1 MTMAMMVTS
10 SPEDI
15 SNLTTTIKLI
25 KLIQNMLGD
34 HATYIEYGD
43 SKINDTEIQHISDYF
58 NGMYHHY
65 DSLLHPHS
73 LEFLTTLLK
82 NAAGGA
88 GIGTKDGGNILSF

>member
-43 SKINDTEIQHISDYF
+43 SKINDTEIQHVSDYF
-58 NGMYHHY
+58 NGMY
-65 DSLLHPHS
+65 
-73 LEFLTTLLK
+73 
-82 NAAGGA
+82 
-88 GIGTKDGGNILSF
+88 NILTNPGMTEKASIDYQEFMSNEEPSEKIIK

>member
-58 NGMYHHY
+58 NGMYHILTNPGMTEEASIDYQEYSKHFI
-65 DSLLHPHS
+65 
-73 LEFLTTLLK
+73 LE
-82 NAAGGA
+82 
-88 GIGTKDGGNILSF
+88 D

>member
-34 HATYIEYGD
+34 HTTYIEYGD
-43 SKINDTEIQHISDYF
+43 LRINDTEIQHISDYF
-58 NGMYHHY
+58 NGMY
-65 DSLLHPHS
+65 
-73 LEFLTTLLK
+73 
-82 NAAGGA
+82 
-88 GIGTKDGGNILSF
+88 NILTNSGMTEEGSIDYQEFISNEKPSQQFFT